1 MKKAAL
7 VIFSLIAS
15 ALFANA
21 QEMTKQAKIER
32 ILALTKADAM
42 MDQMFNQL
50 KSMMM
55 SPTGSGEP
63 GPTAELQG
71 KVMDLVKQKMSWD
84 KLRPQYV
91 KLYDETYS
99 AEEIDGI
106 LAFYQS
112 PAGRAML
119 DKMPVILS
127 KSIAIAQGMMG
138 DIVPDIQRILREGH

>member
-15 ALFANA
+15 AFFANA

-55 SPTGSGEP
+55 SPAGSGEQ

-71 KVMDLVKQKMSWD
+71 KIMDLVKQKMSWD

-138 DIVPDIQRILREGH
+138 DIVPDIQRILREGR